1 MLFYIVRRFLYM
13 IIILWVVSIVAFV
26 IIQLP
31 AGDYLSYHIQN
42 LKQRGITFIER
53 DELRGLEERYGLN
66 LPIYAQYGK
75 WVWNMLHGDFGQS
88 FLWNKEVSELL
99 GERLMLT
106 VIISIL
112 TMLFAYGIA
121 IPVGIYSAT
130 HQYSIGDYGFTVA
143 GFAGLATPNFL
154 LALVLMFVFYKY
166 FGLSAGGLF
175 SPAYQLAP
183 WSLAKVLDMLKH
195 LPIPIIVI
203 GTAGTAEL
211 IRVMRGCLLDELRKQ
226 YVITARAKGVSE
238 RALLFKYPVRI
249 AINPIISTIGW
260 TLPYIISGE
269 TITAIV
275 LSLPTTG
282 PLLFQALMTQDMY
295 LAGSTIMFL
304 AVLTVIGTLISDIL
318 LVWVDPRI
326 RYEREGTH

>member
-154 LALVLMFVFYKY
+154 LALILMFLFYKY

-275 LSLPTTG
+275 LSLPTMG

>member
-121 IPVGIYSAT
+121 IPIGIYSAT
-130 HQYSIGDYGFTVA
+130 HQYSIADYGFTIA

-154 LALVLMFVFYKY
+154 LALILMFVFYKY

>member
-1 MLFYIVRRFLYM
+1 M

-121 IPVGIYSAT
+121 IPIGIYSAT
-130 HQYSIGDYGFTVA
+130 HQYSIGDYGFTIA

-154 LALVLMFVFYKY
+154 LALILMFVFYKY

>member
-53 DELRGLEERYGLN
+53 EELRSLEERYGLN

-75 WVWNMLHGDFGQS
+75 WVWNMLHGDFGES

-130 HQYSIGDYGFTVA
+130 HQYSIADYGFTIA